1 MIYKKYLELW
11 LEYYVK
17 PVTKEKTYNGYRQQV
32 EKYIIPIL
40 GKYDLHQLT
49 AERLQGFVSSLMKM
63 ELSSNTISGII
74 SRLKTSL
81 KTAKLVGK
89 ITLDLATV
97 IVRPRIKERKIE
109 CFTKKEQQKIEEY
122 ILLSGTTRMLGVIIC
137 LYTGVRLGELL
148 SLKWDDINL
157 PKGIISIS
165 KTCRDSW
172 ENGEYVKIIDTPK
185 TESSKRI
192 IPIPKQLKG
201 VFKKL
206 SNQKCGEYVIC
217 GRSQYGAEV
226 RTYQR
231 SFSVLLDRLSI
242 EHKGFHSLRHTFAT
256 RAVECGM
263 DIKTLSEILGH
274 KNPSI
279 TLKRY
284 THSMLEHK
292 KQMMNRVGNLF
303 CI

>member
-40 GKYDLHQLT
+40 GEYDLHQLT
-49 AERLQGFVSSLMKM
+49 AERLQGFVASLMKM

-97 IVRPRIKERKIE
+97 IVRPRIKERKID

-122 ILLSGTTRMLGVIIC
+122 ILSSGAIRMLGVIIC

-157 PKGIISIS
+157 AKGMISVS

-201 VFKKL
+201 VFKRL

-217 GRSQYGAEV
+217 GKSQYGAEV